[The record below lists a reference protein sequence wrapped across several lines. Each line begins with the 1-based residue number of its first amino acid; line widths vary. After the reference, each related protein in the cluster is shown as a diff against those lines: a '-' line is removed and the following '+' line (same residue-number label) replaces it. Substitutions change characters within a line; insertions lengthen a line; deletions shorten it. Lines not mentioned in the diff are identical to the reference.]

1 MLDTSAV
8 LFSWPLS
15 LGCCNVELE
24 GVAGE
29 REGDAPVWSLMLV
42 GSVWSDCI
50 LTCGPSFKSTSG
62 SRSLM
67 ICSNQFIL
75 ALAAFPKL
83 PSHVSTATQR
93 AQELSFTQ
101 RSRGSLSRD
110 ENVGILTVDI
120 ETDLVGLCAVGARR
134 DASIALPISGVSGP
148 EPEVREGGIISPALI
163 LRVRHRWHARRTFL
177 DALILPSINNVTVA
191 FARGVVVCG
200 INGIQRR
207 HVRGNAWQHE
217 GWVWG

>member
-1 MLDTSAV
+1 
-8 LFSWPLS
+8 
-15 LGCCNVELE
+15 
-24 GVAGE
+24 
-29 REGDAPVWSLMLV
+29 
-42 GSVWSDCI
+42 
-50 LTCGPSFKSTSG
+50 
-62 SRSLM
+62 M
-67 ICSNQFIL
+67 ICSSHCIL

-83 PSHVSTATQR
+83 PCHVSRAIQR
-93 AQELSFTQ
+93 AQEFSSTQ
-101 RSRGSLSRD
+101 RSPGSLSRD

-148 EPEVREGGIISPALI
+148 EPDVREGGILSPALI

-177 DALILPSINNVTVA
+177 DELLLPSINNGTVT

-200 INGIQRR
+200 MNGIQRR
-207 HVRGNAWQHE
+207 HVKGNAWQQE